1 MFVKLKF
8 KIIFFLITCSV
19 TAQVG
24 IDTPNPTATLDVNGN
39 LRVRD
44 IVEETNVAVKTL
56 VAQDSVLVTS
66 NEIIKSIPSKDIIE
80 SVLLTAV
87 KGGFV
92 NSTSSSINLATT
104 YTDIPFDSE
113 SFDLN
118 SEYDTTTHTHLQRN
132 KMVYIK

>member
-66 NEIIKSIPSKDIIE
+66 NEVIKSIPSKDIIE

-118 SEYDTTTHTHLQRN
+118 SE
-132 KMVYIK
+132 

>member
-44 IVEETNVAVKTL
+44 IVEETNVAVK
-56 VAQDSVLVTS
+56 
-66 NEIIKSIPSKDIIE
+66 
-80 SVLLTAV
+80 
-87 KGGFV
+87 
-92 NSTSSSINLATT
+92 
-104 YTDIPFDSE
+104 
-113 SFDLN
+113 
-118 SEYDTTTHTHLQRN
+118 H
-132 KMVYIK
+132 

>member
-56 VAQDSVLVTS
+56 VAQDSVLVT
-66 NEIIKSIPSKDIIE
+66 SIPSKDIIE